1 MNPYKS
7 LALARARKAFVY
19 VNQHKD
25 LSVAS
30 GLTLKSEKSLLC
42 KELKEIKDKVQIQK
56 SLTDKHVNKEKE
68 TKQMLDSLQ
77 KYSEPRTLDIA
88 RTAAQIRDNIKKKMR
103 KYFVNDYEELRVAH
117 MVIQE
122 RFDNELQ
129 VKRDK
134 NVALQSKLN
143 RISVS

>member
-25 LSVAS
+25 LSLAS

-77 KYSEPRTLDIA
+77 KYSDPRTLDIA
-88 RTAAQIRDNIKKKMR
+88 RTAAQIRDNIKKMR

-117 MVIQE
+117 IVIQE
-122 RFDNELQ
+122 RFNNELQ